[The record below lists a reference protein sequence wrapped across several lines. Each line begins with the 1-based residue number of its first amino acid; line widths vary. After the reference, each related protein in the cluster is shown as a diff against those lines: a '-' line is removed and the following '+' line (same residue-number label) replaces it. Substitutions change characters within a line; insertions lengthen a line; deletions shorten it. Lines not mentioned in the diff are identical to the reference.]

1 MGLTGD
7 KGSSGA
13 GVLEQAQRGTRAR
26 SAILRHMRNV
36 RLLVAAAV
44 AVALLGCGQK
54 GPLVLPD
61 AQHPHK
67 KIGVRQGSLP
77 LRATSAPR
85 RGAPS
90 SGKAPPPDARD
101 PAPQP
106 KEPV

>member
-1 MGLTGD
+1 
-7 KGSSGA
+7 
-13 GVLEQAQRGTRAR
+13 
-26 SAILRHMRNV
+26 MRNV

-44 AVALLGCGQK
+44 AVTLVGCGQK

-67 KIGVRQGSLP
+67 KIGVGKAP
-77 LRATSAPR
+77 AAPATSVPSG
-85 RGAPS
+85 GAPP

-106 KEPV
+106 